1 MKAIKLTT
9 LVVILLAF
17 NSCNETANAK
27 NEQPEV
33 ITDVSAYR
41 EKITKQHDDDSKTVK
56 VDNKKDPVCGMPT
69 KADVGDTLT
78 YNGKLIGFCS
88 KECKADFQKNPT
100 KYKIK
105 YK

>member
-1 MKAIKLTT
+1 MKAIKIGMSIAMLIT
-9 LVVILLAF
+9 L

-33 ITDVSAYR
+33 ITDVAAYR
-41 EKITKQHDDDSKTVK
+41 EKITAQHEDDAKSVK
-56 VDNKKDPVCGMPT
+56 VDNKKDPVCGMPV
-69 KADVGDTLT
+69 KEVADTT
-78 YNGKLIGFCS
+78 MYKGKVIGFCS
-88 KECKADFQKNPT
+88 KECKSDFLKNPG